1 MRYLIVV
8 IALVVSVNLVF
19 SQDDDLILGQTSRG
33 DVAAFYDL
41 SDPTGV
47 NMDVNLWG
55 FVRFPGRYR
64 VSVNTSFLDLM
75 SYSGGPND
83 ESDLE
88 EIRILRNGND
98 PTKKPEIIKLN
109 YNDLLWNSKVSTN
122 SRINPVLLPGDLI
135 LVMREYRFSFRED
148 VGFYLSILT
157 TTISITLLIITISK
171 SY

>member
-1 MRYLIVV
+1 MRYLIAV

-109 YNDLLWNSKVSTN
+109 YNDLLWKNKISAN
-122 SRINPVLLPGDLI
+122 SRINPMLQSGDVILI
-135 LVMREYRFSFRED
+135 PKEYRFSWRDD
-148 VGFYLSILT
+148 VGFYLSVLT
-157 TTISITLLIITISK
+157 STITIALLIITLSQN
-171 SY
+171 